1 MFKSKSFMNYQRKQ
15 LSPDLT
21 PLIDVVFLLLI
32 FFMVATTFDDK
43 AGMKIDLPKSKLGKI
58 EEVNE
63 KISVLIALNNE
74 MKIKID
80 KKTGSNI
87 IEVTKESLKENLERE
102 IGLLKE
108 KRVAILAD
116 RGIDYGQVVD
126 VMADIKDSGAQAIDI
141 ETKGTK
147 GE

>member
-1 MFKSKSFMNYQRKQ
+1 MFGSKSFMNYKRKQ
-15 LSPDLT
+15 LTPDLT

-32 FFMVATTFDDK
+32 FFMVSTTFDDK

-63 KISVLIALNNE
+63 KISVLISLTNE

-80 KKTGSNI
+80 KEGGSNI
-87 IEVTKESLKENLERE
+87 INVTKDTLRENLTRE
-102 IGLLKE
+102 IGLLEE

-116 RGIDYGQVVD
+116 RGIDYGQVID
-126 VMADIKDSGAQAIDI
+126 IMSDIKLSGAEAIDI
-141 ETKGTK
+141 ETKEK
-147 GE
+147 

>member
-1 MFKSKSFMNYQRKQ
+1 MNYKRKQ
-15 LSPDLT
+15 LTPDLT

-32 FFMVATTFDDK
+32 FFMVSTTFDDK

-63 KISVLIALNNE
+63 KISVLISLTNE

-80 KKTGSNI
+80 KEGGSNI
-87 IEVTKESLKENLERE
+87 INVTKDTLRENLTRE
-102 IGLLKE
+102 IGLLEE

-116 RGIDYGQVVD
+116 RGIDYGQVID
-126 VMADIKDSGAQAIDI
+126 IMSDIKLSGAEAIDI
-141 ETKGTK
+141 ETKEK
-147 GE
+147 